1 MSQLE
6 TRKTWSTGELKNISM
21 YYIFP
26 VLNASRHCFSSP
38 IFFIM
43 IIERG
48 FADLGIESSF
58 NIQTSVSPSSQLWE
72 ALWSQISSSCDQE
85 LENITRDFD
94 QRRWWWWWKW
104 ITAQK
109 IVIPLAFCQPCHVKL
124 FFFVFLPRLSL
135 NSWSQVHFKTSF
147 FLGPRGPLVLPLV
160 DPRTR
165 APARNE
171 NLDPMYTG
179 IYASW
184 IIRRLIKPTRWPNG
198 IP

>member
-1 MSQLE
+1 MKYWRTEEHFHVLYLSCVK
-6 TRKTWSTGELKNISM
+6 R
-21 YYIFP
+21 FP
-26 VLNASRHCFSSP
+26 ILFFFSN
-38 IFFIM
+38 FCIM

-147 FLGPRGPLVLPLV
+147 FFSISVVR
-160 DPRTR
+160 
-165 APARNE
+165 
-171 NLDPMYTG
+171 
-179 IYASW
+179 
-184 IIRRLIKPTRWPNG
+184 
-198 IP
+198 